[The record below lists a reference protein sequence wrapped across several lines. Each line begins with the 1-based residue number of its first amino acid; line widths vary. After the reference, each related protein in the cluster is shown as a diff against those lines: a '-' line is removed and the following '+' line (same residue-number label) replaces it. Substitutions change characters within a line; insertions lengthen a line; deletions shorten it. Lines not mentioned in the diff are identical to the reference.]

1 MKNIRLI
8 SKKDLSPGPGQYNF
22 FSIFEGYSKD
32 KNLKENKIKKIKP
45 KENQQL
51 IFFSYIFLF
60 ILIDFFNNIFFIYIK
75 FLLRFLYN
83 I

>member
-32 KNLKENKIKKIKP
+32 KNLKENKIKKIKL
-45 KENQQL
+45 KKN
-51 IFFSYIFLF
+51 
-60 ILIDFFNNIFFIYIK
+60 
-75 FLLRFLYN
+75 
-83 I
+83 